1 MTSTPSGG
9 RGSWCRPAPRSSGA
23 PQDAQ
28 VAASGSLKCALRQ
41 LTPSTISTSPGR
53 GGAGVPD
60 GAVPTGSGAR
70 RPAVGSCRRP
80 AAEPHAAKRRR
91 RPQHRLAR
99 GHRLLRQ
106 TLRCPRGGCLPWWL
120 GYRDRRLGCRHRR
133 PGHRH
138 SRLGYRCRRLG
149 HRLGHRL
156 RDRRTGAVR
165 RRLQGHAPTGH
176 RALPEVERHRR
187 RSVCGGSTRA
197 GDRDRVV
204 RRVDPA
210 LQPGQGLRG
219 VEGLGLRAVDAH
231 RDVAVDQD
239 EQRPAGPEQQ
249 REVRHL
255 LGLCLGEQPCRVTDP
270 TATGGVGTA
279 LVHRQQLE
287 RPVMLCRR
295 HRGQH
300 EHRVV
305 VPVDDSGPG
314 VDLDPRPR
322 GRDRAGAVR
331 LRRSGHGA
339 RARSRLTAALMRARW
354 VKACGKL
361 PKASP
366 DGPISSA

>member
-1 MTSTPSGG
+1 MLRVLQHQWPRPPRQHGCRAARVATDDVVPGHGEHRALVRDEHTQRRP
-9 RGSWCRPAPRSSGA
+9 RLLCRPAPRSSGA

-70 RPAVGSCRRP
+70 RPAVGPAADLPRAARCEKAPPTAAPSGSWSPPAPADAPVPPGWLSAVVARVPRSPARVSTSPARASTFPARVPTSPARTPARAPASRP
-80 AAEPHAAKRRR
+80 AY
-91 RPQHRLAR
+91 
-99 GHRLLRQ
+99 
-106 TLRCPRGGCLPWWL
+106 RGG
-120 GYRDRRLGCRHRR
+120 
-133 PGHRH
+133 
-138 SRLGYRCRRLG
+138 
-149 HRLGHRL
+149 
-156 RDRRTGAVR
+156 R

-239 EQRPAGPEQQ
+239 EAASRRP
-249 REVRHL
+249 
-255 LGLCLGEQPCRVTDP
+255 
-270 TATGGVGTA
+270 
-279 LVHRQQLE
+279 
-287 RPVMLCRR
+287 
-295 HRGQH
+295 
-300 EHRVV
+300 
-305 VPVDDSGPG
+305 
-314 VDLDPRPR
+314 
-322 GRDRAGAVR
+322 GA
-331 LRRSGHGA
+331 A
-339 RARSRLTAALMRARW
+339 ARSRAPPRALPR
-354 VKACGKL
+354 
-361 PKASP
+361 
-366 DGPISSA
+366 